1 MALPAHHFT
10 ADSKNMVFKRFYLI
24 IITRILLIAA
34 SIFLF
39 FYLLTIARHEVSS
52 IILAVVIAFQVY
64 LLILYVN
71 RTNYKLSQFF
81 DSIRYADFSTTF
93 SDKNMGK
100 SFEKMSKSFN
110 EVMEEFKKNRAEKEE
125 HYNYLQTVVQHIN
138 IGIICFDSTG
148 RIDMYNNVAKR
159 LLRKNIIRNI
169 NDLGSVK
176 QDLPETMMK
185 LKAGDK
191 MLIKIFTE
199 DEIKQLSMYATEFRM
214 RGEEFVLVA
223 FHDIHAELE
232 EKEIESWQKLIRVL
246 THEIMNS
253 ITPISSLAAT
263 IHELMIDDTEPKHKI
278 RKIDE
283 EDIENVENALMTIKR
298 RSEGLLNFVDI
309 YRNLTRIPQPNFR
322 YFPIKSAF
330 ERAEQLLKPKIDKL
344 NITCN
349 CKVYPDEL
357 MLTAD
362 PDLLDQVIINLVL
375 NAIDAVKN
383 NDSAEISLIAYNNQN
398 NRTLIEVADNGTG
411 IKPDIVDKI
420 FMPFFTSKKEGSG
433 IGLSLS
439 RQIMSLHKGSISV
452 KSKPDEGTVFTL
464 TF

>member
-1 MALPAHHFT
+1 
-10 ADSKNMVFKRFYLI
+10 MVFKRFYLVI
-24 IITRILLIAA
+24 IARILLIAA

-39 FYLLTIARHEVSS
+39 VYLVTIARHEVSS
-52 IILAVVIAFQVY
+52 IILGLLIIFQVY
-64 LLILYVN
+64 MLIHYVN

-110 EVMEEFKKNRAEKEE
+110 EVMDEFKKNRAEKEE

-138 IGIICFDSTG
+138 IGIICFDSEG
-148 RIDMYNNVAKR
+148 RIDMYNNAAKR

-169 NDLGSVK
+169 NDLENVK
-176 QDLPETMMK
+176 EDLPETMMK

-191 MLIKIFTE
+191 ILVKIFTE

-253 ITPISSLAAT
+253 ITPISSLAST
-263 IHELMIDDTEPKHKI
+263 IRDIL
-278 RKIDE
+278 IDE
-283 EDIENVENALMTIKR
+283 SEDQHKVRVLDEEEIENIENALMTIKR

-322 YFPIKSAF
+322 YFPVREAF
-330 ERAEQLLKPKIDKL
+330 ERAEQLLKPKIDKFSI
-344 NITCN
+344 NCN
-349 CKVYPDEL
+349 CKVYPEEL

-362 PDLLDQVIINLVL
+362 PDLLDQVLINLVL
-375 NAIDAVKN
+375 NAIDAVSKV
-383 NDSAEISLIAYNNQN
+383 DRPEISLIAYNNQN

-452 KSKPDEGTVFTL
+452 KSKPEEGTVFTL

>member
-1 MALPAHHFT
+1 
-10 ADSKNMVFKRFYLI
+10 MVFKRFYLVV
-24 IITRILLIAA
+24 ITRILLIVA
-34 SIFLF
+34 SVFLF
-39 FYLLTIARHEVSS
+39 VYLVTIARHEVSS
-52 IILAVVIAFQVY
+52 IILGLMIVFQVY
-64 LLILYVN
+64 MLILYVN
-71 RTNYKLSQFF
+71 KTNNKLSQFF

-93 SDKNMGK
+93 SDKNIGK
-100 SFEKMSKSFN
+100 SFEKMSASFN

-148 RIDMYNNVAKR
+148 RIDMYNNAAKR
-159 LLRKNIIRNI
+159 LFRKNIIRNI
-169 NDLGSVK
+169 NDLNTVK
-176 QDLPETMMK
+176 EDLPETMLK

-191 MLIKIFTE
+191 ILVKIFTE

-253 ITPISSLAAT
+253 ITPISSLAST
-263 IHELMIDDTEPKHKI
+263 ISDILIDDKEDEHKI
-278 RKIDE
+278 NMLDDE
-283 EDIENVENALMTIKR
+283 EIENIESALSTIKK

-322 YFPIKSAF
+322 YFHIKEAF
-330 ERAEQLLKPKIDKL
+330 ERAEQLLKPKIDNF

-362 PDLLDQVIINLVL
+362 PDLLDQVLINLVL

-383 NDSAEISLIAYNNQN
+383 NDQSEISLIAYNNQN